1 MAAQPVIVLCASML
15 PIYFFLSQTHKSERE
30 REREREREWMGE
42 AMEESEKHI
51 CNTHTPWK
59 MKQMRKVDVSA
70 QQWGCGAVG
79 EPWLVG

>member
-15 PIYFFLSQTHKSERE
+15 PIYFFLSQTHKVRE

-51 CNTHTPWK
+51 CNTHTMENEANEK
-59 MKQMRKVDVSA
+59 S
-70 QQWGCGAVG
+70 
-79 EPWLVG
+79 